1 MQGMRDLLRG
11 SLGKSLQALTP
22 LDRLSVAWPVACGA
36 VLASR
41 GQPVAYERGRLTV
54 RVADAAWREQMRSS
68 RHRLCRDLARIASV
82 ELREIHFEGGPES
95 DSRSTG
101 PQEEEPHRNGN
112 QR

>member
-11 SLGKSLQALTP
+11 SLGKSLRTLTP
-22 LDRLSVAWPVACGA
+22 LDRLSVAWPVACGS

-54 RVADAAWREQMRSS
+54 RVADPAWREQLRSS
-68 RHRLCRDLARIASV
+68 RDRLSRELARIASV
-82 ELREIHFEGGPES
+82 ELREIHFEGGPVHVN
-95 DSRSTG
+95 RSTG
-101 PQEEEPHRNGN
+101 RNEEEPDPHGN